1 MYVNHNEAIS
11 RLRASDPIV
20 LVLNLAVL
28 LGASLVPWPTALVS
42 EALTAGNRA
51 DQVGAM
57 VVFAIVTVLISVPW
71 AGLDLY
77 LARHPR
83 LLKTPADVSWMRRHA
98 LISAATLL
106 IAVVSVAVAFLS
118 PLLSLV
124 LYLPVFAA
132 FMLTRLLERSA

>member
-1 MYVNHNEAIS
+1 
-11 RLRASDPIV
+11 
-20 LVLNLAVL
+20 
-28 LGASLVPWPTALVS
+28 
-42 EALTAGNRA
+42 
-51 DQVGAM
+51 
-57 VVFAIVTVLISVPW
+57 
-71 AGLDLY
+71 
-77 LARHPR
+77 
-83 LLKTPADVSWMRRHA
+83 MRRHA